1 MSHILNTKINKIH
14 EAWATENGYR
24 EEAASRKQEAASTKR
39 QAPSTHSIKLQA
51 LIIQKSQAN

>member
-24 EEAASRKQEAASTKR
+24 EEAASRKQEATSTKR
-39 QAPSTHSIKLQA
+39 QAPSAHTIKQQA
-51 LIIQKSQAN
+51 FYKSQAK